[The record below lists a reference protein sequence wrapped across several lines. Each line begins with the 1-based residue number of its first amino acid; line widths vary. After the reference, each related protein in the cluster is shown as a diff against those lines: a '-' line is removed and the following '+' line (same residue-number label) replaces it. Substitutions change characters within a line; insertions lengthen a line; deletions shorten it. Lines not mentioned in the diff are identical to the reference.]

1 MTKRLEQVIAR
12 VGILPEAEQDAIAEI
27 VLAEIEAEHRWEAAI
42 AKSPEKLGRLADK
55 AWRGSMRRGRAE
67 SLIRKNCE
75 VENELGLP
83 TIPR

>member
-55 AWRGSMRRGRAE
+55 AWREHEAGQSR
-67 SLIRKNCE
+67 
-75 VENELGLP
+75 ELDPEKL
-83 TIPR
+83 